1 MKMKYMAVSLL
12 AISMMFSGCGK
23 KEVITHERASEAM
36 LDFYLECL
44 EAEKNGETVEIM
56 VNGENRYNT
65 LGYTNVSGMTI
76 ADEAEE
82 ARMTMEQ
89 YRETFKIPENMP
101 DDTFMEVAYN
111 FQPVKDVATSYEMT
125 YEGLKEMYSF
135 PEFVVRE
142 SGEKIPI
149 TEDMPWGVVCDELTI
164 EGLKMNLDDLRK
176 AYGFGEEVTLKT
188 KWKEIRPDVEKKQAE
203 KRNEN
208 KTEDEVK

>member
-1 MKMKYMAVSLL
+1 MKLKSIALTLL
-12 AISMMFSGCGK
+12 AFSLMISGCGK
-23 KEVITHERASEAM
+23 KDLIVHEHASEAL

-56 VNGENRYNT
+56 VDGVNRYNT
-65 LGYTNVSGMTI
+65 LGFSNVSGMTI

-82 ARMTMEQ
+82 ARMTMEE

-111 FQPVKDVATSYEMT
+111 LQPVKDVAVSYEMT
-125 YEGLKEMYSF
+125 YEDLKKMYSF
-135 PEFVVRE
+135 PEYIVRK
-142 SGEKIPI
+142 SGEKIPV
-149 TEDMPWGVVCDELTI
+149 TEDLPWGVVCDELTI
-164 EGLKMNLDDLRK
+164 ENLKMDLEALRK

-188 KWKEIRPDVEKKQAE
+188 KWKEIRPDIEKKQAE

-208 KTEDEVK
+208 KQKAEVK

>member
-1 MKMKYMAVSLL
+1 MKKKSIALTLL
-12 AISMMFSGCGK
+12 AFSLFVSGCGK
-23 KEVITHERASEAM
+23 KDIIVHERASEAM

-56 VNGENRYNT
+56 VDGVNRYNT
-65 LGYTNVSGMTI
+65 LGFSNVSGMSI

-111 FQPVKDVATSYEMT
+111 LQPTKDVAAAYEMT
-125 YEGLKEMYSF
+125 YEGLKQMYNF
-135 PEFVVRE
+135 PEYIVRE
-142 SGEKIPI
+142 SGEKIPV
-149 TEDMPWGVVCDELTI
+149 TEDLPWGVVCDELTI
-164 EGLKMNLDDLRK
+164 ENLNMDLDALRK

-188 KWKEIRPDVEKKQAE
+188 KWKEIRPDIEKKQAE

-208 KTEDEVK
+208 KMKEEVK